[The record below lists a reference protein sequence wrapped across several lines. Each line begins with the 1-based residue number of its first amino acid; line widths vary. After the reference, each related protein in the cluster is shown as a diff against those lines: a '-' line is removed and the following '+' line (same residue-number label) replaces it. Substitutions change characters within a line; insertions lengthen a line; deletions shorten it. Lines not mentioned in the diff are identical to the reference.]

1 MRGVANPGGIPD
13 AIAERAAVR
22 VGLFVSGRKDVEISE
37 AADHV
42 EIAGVAAK
50 VLPGDKGRDGL
61 VDKIGRDVAGAE
73 KNSVCVI
80 PVFILDFDS
89 EG

>member
-1 MRGVANPGGIPD
+1 MTGVEYPGGVPES
-13 AIAERAAVR
+13 IAERAAVK

-50 VLPGDKGRDGL
+50 VLPGDKGRDRL
-61 VDKIGRDVAGAE
+61 VDKIGRDVAGAKE
-73 KNSVCVI
+73 NSVCII
-80 PVFILDFDS
+80 PVFILDFDF
-89 EG
+89 ED